1 MHEPSRVL
9 FHVCCSGYV
18 DTNQLGDADLIV
30 NFCHHEVKSEKLQV
44 TRSSLP
50 KPGVPRV
57 EVSAI
62 NTFNCSLEFPVLPE
76 PTLSQK

>member
-1 MHEPSRVL
+1 MSQAEFCFVSVL
-9 FHVCCSGYV
+9 DMWY
-18 DTNQLGDADLIV
+18 TNQLGDADLIV
-30 NFCHHEVKSEKLQV
+30 NFCHREVKSEKLQV

-50 KPGVPRV
+50 KPGVPGV

-62 NTFNCSLEFPVLPE
+62 NTFNCSLEFPVLLE

>member
-1 MHEPSRVL
+1 MSPAEFCFVCVVL
-9 FHVCCSGYV
+9 DMWY
-18 DTNQLGDADLIV
+18 TNQLGDADLIV
-30 NFCHHEVKSEKLQV
+30 NFCHREVKSEKLQV

-50 KPGVPRV
+50 KPEVPRV

-62 NTFNCSLEFPVLPE
+62 NTFNCSLEFLVLPE